1 MITEFDSAYDRLR
14 AVIRVLR
21 SEHTRH
27 QWAMA
32 DALKA
37 LQRNDPTTAADILR
51 GAIGDVK

>member
-1 MITEFDSAYDRLR
+1 MITEFDSAFKRLR
-14 AVIRVLR
+14 TIIGLLR
-21 SEHTRH
+21 TEHIRH

-37 LQRNDPTTAADILR
+37 LQRNDPETAADILR

>member
-1 MITEFDSAYDRLR
+1 MITEFDSAFDRLR

-37 LQRNDPTTAADILR
+37 LQRNDPATAADILR
-51 GAIGDVK
+51 GAIGEVK